1 MKHII
6 TVVLLILI
14 FAPAPDNTPKPTPDP
29 DVPPV
34 VVVPD
39 LWNKASEVQR
49 ILTSDALDEF
59 AAKEFKNDD
68 EKLKFILEHT
78 EAARKAAFNDVN
90 TRLQTAVKDNKV
102 KDFATSLRSKE
113 LK

>member
-1 MKHII
+1 MKHVI
-6 TVVLLILI
+6 TIVLLILI
-14 FAPAPDNTPKPTPDP
+14 FAPDNTPEPIPDP

-39 LWNKASEVQR
+39 LWDKASEVQR

-59 AAKEFKNDD
+59 AVKEFKNDD